1 MARILI
7 VDDESSLRNLMAMT
21 FLNAGFEVETAQ
33 NGAEAIELFAKSEPF
48 DALLSDVVMPL
59 VNGHELVRLTMEAHP
74 GIRCVLMTGFDDTEC
89 DECPF
94 ANRCYVLEKP
104 FHPADAV
111 HLVERLLKEAGRKS
125 GAGGA
130 GAGAGG

>member
-21 FLNAGFEVETAQ
+21 FRNAGFEVETAP
-33 NGAEAIELFAKSEPF
+33 NGAEAIKLLAMSERF

-59 VNGHELVRLTMEAHP
+59 VNGHELVRLTMRTQPE
-74 GIRCVLMTGFDDTEC
+74 IRCVLMTGFDETEC

-94 ANRCYVLEKP
+94 ANRCKVLEKP
-104 FHPADAV
+104 FHPTDAV
-111 HLVERLLKEAGRKS
+111 DLVERILKESAAAG
-125 GAGGA
+125 
-130 GAGAGG
+130 

>member
-21 FLNAGFEVETAQ
+21 FRNAGFEVETAP
-33 NGAEAIELFAKSEPF
+33 NGAEAIKLLAISERF

-59 VNGHELVRLTMEAHP
+59 VNGHELVRLTMRAQP
-74 GIRCVLMTGFDDTEC
+74 GIRCVLMTGFDETEC

-94 ANRCYVLEKP
+94 ANRCQVLEKP
-104 FHPADAV
+104 FHPTDAV
-111 HLVERLLKEAGRKS
+111 DLVERILKDAEA
-125 GAGGA
+125 AG
-130 GAGAGG
+130 